1 MSLQRDIIFKIL
13 QDLDP
18 ISYYKCICISKNFYP
33 YNNDIAKNL
42 YLKNRCIGHSLEHMI
57 NTLDIEG
64 VRYIASNYR
73 EPFNINLQINDNNIE
88 KISEILKILNTSNN
102 KININIVSKFDGNQI
117 VKLSN
122 ELYKFLGIAYS
133 NNVILHKV
141 YSKVLNYIYGCGNS
155 RRNNVYIVTDG
166 ISKLLNIETYS
177 KFTYQMMK
185 KYIAHHIYF

>member
-1 MSLQRDIIFKIL
+1 MSLPRDIIFKIL

-18 ISYYKCICISKNFYP
+18 ISYYKCIRISKHFYP

-73 EPFNINLQINDNNIE
+73 ENFNINLQINDNNIE
-88 KISEILKILNTSNN
+88 KMCEILKILNTSNN
-102 KININIVSKFDGNQI
+102 KININIASKFDDKHI

-122 ELYKFLGIAYS
+122 ELYKFLNIAYS
-133 NNVILHKV
+133 SNVILNKV
-141 YSKVLNYIYGCGNS
+141 YSKILSYIYGCGN
-155 RRNNVYIVTDG
+155 RRNNSVYIANDP

-185 KYIAHHIYF
+185 KYIARHIYF